1 MFKTNKKEQFSI
13 AYVCALAAQLG
24 FNHFDPVVD
33 DESVDIEF
41 IGNYSRSDPTIKT
54 WNPHLEVQLKCTKN
68 GPQADNYLH
77 FSLPVKNY
85 NDLREVRRSS
95 PAYLIV
101 LHVPDNEDDWIIE
114 NTTDITLKY
123 NAYWF
128 SLKDYPDTNNKTS
141 VTVKIPVI
149 NRLTKDS
156 FKNLMDNSS
165 KGIAL

>member
-1 MFKTNKKEQFSI
+1 M
-13 AYVCALAAQLG
+13 
-24 FNHFDPVVD
+24 
-33 DESVDIEF
+33 
-41 IGNYSRSDPTIKT
+41 
-54 WNPHLEVQLKCTKN
+54 
-68 GPQADNYLH
+68 
-77 FSLPVKNY
+77 
-85 NDLREVRRSS
+85 REVRRSS

-101 LHVPDNEDDWIIE
+101 LHVPDSEDDWIIE

-128 SLKDYPDTNNKTS
+128 SLKNYPATTNTTT
-141 VTVKIPVI
+141 VTVKIPVA

>member
-1 MFKTNKKEQFSI
+1 MFKTNKKEQFSK

-24 FNHFDPVVD
+24 FNYAEQKVD
-33 DESVDIEF
+33 DESIDIEF
-41 IGNYSRSDPTIKT
+41 IGKYSQTDPAVKI
-54 WNPHLEVQLKCTKN
+54 WNPRLEVQLKCTKN
-68 GPQADNYLH
+68 GPQADNFLH
-77 FSLPVKNY
+77 FSLPIKNY
-85 NDLREVRRSS
+85 NDLRAGRRSS

-101 LHVPDNEDDWIIE
+101 LHVPDNEDDWNIE
-114 NTTDITLKY
+114 NTADITLKY

-128 SLKDYPDTNNKTS
+128 SLKDYPDTDNKTN
-141 VTVKIPVI
+141 VTVKIPVT

>member
-1 MFKTNKKEQFSI
+1 MYIAMKKEQFSI

-41 IGNYSRSDPTIKT
+41 IGNYSRSDSSIKT

-68 GPQADNYLH
+68 GPQPDNFLH
-77 FSLPVKNY
+77 FSLPLKNY
-85 NDLREVRRSS
+85 NDLRDARRSS

-101 LHVPDNEDDWIIE
+101 LHVPANEDDWIIE
-114 NTTDITLKY
+114 NTADITLKY

-128 SLKDYPDTNNKTS
+128 SLRNFPTTNNKTS
-141 VTVKIPVI
+141 VTVDIPVT
-149 NRLTKDS
+149 NRLTKES
-156 FKNLMDNSS
+156 FKNLMDKSS

>member
-1 MFKTNKKEQFSI
+1 MYTAMKKEQFSI

-24 FNHFDPVVD
+24 FNHFDPKVD
-33 DESVDIEF
+33 DESVDMEF
-41 IGNYSRSDPTIKT
+41 IGNYPKSDPTIKT

-68 GPQADNYLH
+68 GPQADNFLH
-77 FSLPVKNY
+77 FSLPIKNY

-101 LHVPDNEDDWIIE
+101 LHVPDSEDDWIIE

-128 SLKDYPDTNNKTS
+128 SLKNYPATTNTTT
-141 VTVKIPVI
+141 VTVKIPVA

>member
-24 FNHFDPVVD
+24 FNHAKPDVD

-41 IGNYSRSDPTIKT
+41 IGNYPKSDPTIKR
-54 WNPHLEVQLKCTKN
+54 WNPRLEVQLKCTKN
-68 GPQADNYLH
+68 GPQADNCLH

-85 NDLREVRRSS
+85 NDLRETRRSS

-114 NTTDITLKY
+114 NTEDITLKY

-128 SLKDYPDTNNKTS
+128 SLKDSPSTTNTTS
-141 VTVKIPVI
+141 VTVKIPVT